1 MIEIEVV
8 DDSVNRFLLS
18 VNPVHEQTN
27 RRAEETYVSI
37 DRCT

>member
-27 RRAEETYVSI
+27 RRAETYVSI
-37 DRCT
+37 DRRT